1 MVDEN
6 LQVCFKEEYCLDL
19 SNKSNLIVQLTKT
32 QQPQINLLTN
42 PLTRQINLFKSE
54 IKLYENG
61 HNATLMLTAL
71 FFSSLQPSAQTWRT
85 KCCCLVSS
93 RLPCTTLCTGQ
104 PFRSP
109 RPATSGKDLSQVCSW
124 PSSAIAID
132 SRQVL
137 IQLSWMV
144 CRTRYLKQ
152 SIFLIYTSLLL
163 KRWTNGLEKF

>member
-1 MVDEN
+1 MWLVGHLWAITFLYWYSDRNLNQVISQMVDEN

-85 KCCCLVSS
+85 KCC
-93 RLPCTTLCTGQ
+93 
-104 PFRSP
+104 
-109 RPATSGKDLSQVCSW
+109 
-124 PSSAIAID
+124 
-132 SRQVL
+132 
-137 IQLSWMV
+137 
-144 CRTRYLKQ
+144 
-152 SIFLIYTSLLL
+152 
-163 KRWTNGLEKF
+163 

>member
-71 FFSSLQPSAQTWRT
+71 FFSSLQPSAQTWCT
-85 KCCCLVSS
+85 KCC
-93 RLPCTTLCTGQ
+93 
-104 PFRSP
+104 
-109 RPATSGKDLSQVCSW
+109 
-124 PSSAIAID
+124 
-132 SRQVL
+132 
-137 IQLSWMV
+137 
-144 CRTRYLKQ
+144 
-152 SIFLIYTSLLL
+152 
-163 KRWTNGLEKF
+163 